1 MPASFSGFA
10 MRAHLSN
17 AAYGVLDYLA
27 YPVGMLIVAP
37 VALRNLGV
45 AQFGVWMMA
54 NAALTTGSVIASGF
68 GDANIRYVSMGR
80 GGKDQ
85 ANLLRAVR
93 STMGIHV
100 TLGAA
105 TALIVWILAPAA
117 AAHAAS
123 SSADLRVECLW
134 SLRIASLLTLARAIE
149 TVCVST
155 QRAYE
160 RYGVAVRLS
169 LATRLLALAA
179 AAVLPMLKRGVVS
192 VMIAMAIFTVASLGL
207 QLLELRRLLGAN
219 SLLPSFD
226 AKATY
231 ALLGFGCFSW
241 IQAVSGI
248 LVGQADRLIT
258 GVYLGAAALASYSMC
273 AQLAQPIYGIAAS
286 GLHFLFPYVSA
297 RSSADSFTSLRRTVL
312 LAFVANLLVSA
323 ACASILLL
331 FGTRLLVLWG
341 GKSIAAASGSVLPLL
356 VWSTAIQALSVTGS
370 YMMLALGRAR
380 LVTLLN
386 LGGGAAM
393 VLATRW
399 LLPIYGMQGM
409 ATARL
414 FYGPFPLLVYI
425 PLAAMLF
432 RNARVPCP
440 TVAAIAICEETSR

>member
-1 MPASFSGFA
+1 

-54 NAALTTGSVIASGF
+54 NAALTTGSVFASGF
-68 GDANIRYVSMGR
+68 GDANIRHVSMGR
-80 GGKDQ
+80 AGKDH

-105 TALIVWILAPAA
+105 TALIAWILAPAA
-117 AAHAAS
+117 AAHATS
-123 SSADLRVECLW
+123 SSTDLRVECLW
-134 SLRIASLLTLARAIE
+134 SLRIVSLLILARAIE

-169 LATRLLALAA
+169 LAARLLALAA
-179 AAVLPMLKRGVVS
+179 AAVLPMLKRGVAS

-241 IQAVSGI
+241 IQAISGI
-248 LVGQADRLIT
+248 VVGQADRLIT

-273 AQLAQPIYGIAAS
+273 AQIAQPIYGIAAS

-297 RSSADSFTSLRRTVL
+297 RGSTDSFTSLRRTILV
-312 LAFVANLLVSA
+312 AFAANLLVSA

-331 FGTRLLVLWG
+331 FGTRLLTLWG
-341 GKSIAAASGSVLPLL
+341 GKSIAASGSVLPLL
-356 VWSTAIQALSVTGS
+356 VWSTAAQALSVTGS
-370 YMMLALGRAR
+370 YTMLALGRVR

-386 LGGGAAM
+386 LCGGGAM
-393 VLATRW
+393 LLATRW
-399 LLPIYGMQGM
+399 LLPIYGMQGI

-414 FYGPFPLLVYI
+414 FYGPFTLLVYI

-432 RNARVPCP
+432 RNARVPSP
-440 TVAAIAICEETSR
+440 TVVTVAICEETSR